1 VAVATFTAVA
11 SVVTPT
17 VVPTVVPTALKHQ
30 NKAIAA
36 AATDLA
42 SHLRG
47 PFDLASARA
56 DKRLFPIPFNRP
68 FLSHAAACE
77 ILVVTAKRTFL
88 RLQSET
94 RTHEPPRQF
103 SAYRSLRIPESR
115 KTA

>member
-1 VAVATFTAVA
+1 VAVAIFTAVA

-17 VVPTVVPTALKHQ
+17 LVPTVVPTALKHQ

-42 SHLRG
+42 SHRRG

-77 ILVVTAKRTFL
+77 ILVATAKRTF
-88 RLQSET
+88 S
-94 RTHEPPRQF
+94 F
-103 SAYRSLRIPESR
+103 SVRDERA
-115 KTA
+115 

>member
-1 VAVATFTAVA
+1 VAVAIFTAVA

-17 VVPTVVPTALKHQ
+17 LVPTVVPTALKHQ

-42 SHLRG
+42 SHRRG

-77 ILVVTAKRTFL
+77 ILVATAKRAFL
-88 RLQSET
+88 CLQLET
-94 RTHEPPRQF
+94 SAPEPF
-103 SAYRSLRIPESR
+103 SAVSALGRYESGEPS
-115 KTA
+115 TE

>member
-11 SVVTPT
+11 RVVTPT

-47 PFDLASARA
+47 VRA

-77 ILVVTAKRTFL
+77 ILVVTAKMNLLGSFSLPVVTNPG
-88 RLQSET
+88 
-94 RTHEPPRQF
+94 EP
-103 SAYRSLRIPESR
+103 

>member
-11 SVVTPT
+11 RVVTPT

-47 PFDLASARA
+47 VRA

-68 FLSHAAACE
+68 FLSLAAARE
-77 ILVVTAKRTFL
+77 ILVVTAKRTSSGFSQRRARMNL
-88 RLQSET
+88 LGSFSLPVVT
-94 RTHEPPRQF
+94 NPGEP
-103 SAYRSLRIPESR
+103 